1 MRIEGEGNDKH
12 FKTNNNRY
20 IKKVKVLYK
29 KFTYTH
35 NCEYSVDAN
44 SIQSFFLKVEALDQ
58 NNNEQIEKRAVSG
71 EICYETRLVRN
82 ETRSNNR

>member
-44 SIQSFFLKVEALDQ
+44 SI
-58 NNNEQIEKRAVSG
+58 
-71 EICYETRLVRN
+71 
-82 ETRSNNR
+82 